1 MNKIRGLIRI
11 SRPVNLLIAFL
22 SVVIAAAVTGTI
34 QPLERVIL
42 AAIAATLITIGANVI
57 NDYFDQA
64 IDTINK
70 PHRPIPAGIV
80 SPSEALILSLAAFF
94 AAWILAWS
102 LGFAMFSVALIIG
115 LLLIVYSWWLKR
127 TIILGNLTVSI
138 ATATAFVFGGMAVGR
153 PSETIFPA
161 SFAFLFHFG
170 REILKDLEDVAG
182 DQVNNAITFAVKFG
196 RKASLTLVSFTFILL
211 LVWTLIPYIVHA
223 YGHFYLL
230 IILLG
235 VYPVIIYVLYT
246 SWKYPDPA
254 KLGYLSNLLKADML
268 VGLLAIYFG

>member
-1 MNKIRGLIRI
+1 M
-11 SRPVNLLIAFL
+11 
-22 SVVIAAAVTGTI
+22 
-34 QPLERVIL
+34 
-42 AAIAATLITIGANVI
+42 I

-64 IDTINK
+64 IDAINK

-80 SPSEALILSLAAFF
+80 SRSEALIFSLASFF
-94 AAWILAWS
+94 AAWVLAWS
-102 LGFAMFSVALIIG
+102 LGSAMFSVALIIG

-153 PSETIFPA
+153 PSATIFPA

-196 RKASLTLVSFTFILL
+196 RKASLALVSFTFILL
-211 LVWTLIPYIVHA
+211 LVWTLIPYIVDA
-223 YGHFYLL
+223 YGHLYLL

-235 VYPVIIYVLYT
+235 VYPVIIYVLYI

-254 KLGYLSNLLKADML
+254 RLGYLSNLLKADML